1 MILNAGS
8 GGGSSGGLK
17 VIACGSFMGGS
28 GSQITLPA
36 PAQYVLVGEYSPGSM
51 GGAPTGGSTA
61 ILTPGMN
68 TKDMIPQVT
77 FETDAVTLTMGSVM
91 SGTATS
97 NYIAFG

>member
-17 VIACGSFMGGS
+17 VIACGSFTGGS
-28 GSQITLPA
+28 GSQLTLPA
-36 PAQYVLVGEYSPGSM
+36 PAQYVLVGECAPGSM
-51 GGAPTGGSTA
+51 GGAPCCENVA
-61 ILTPGMN
+61 ILAPGMIAR
-68 TKDMIPQVT
+68 DMLPTVT

-91 SGTATS
+91 SSTATR

>member
-17 VIACGSFMGGS
+17 VIACGTFTGGS
-28 GSQITLPA
+28 GSQFTLPA
-36 PAQYVLVGEYSPGSM
+36 PAQYVLVGECSLGSM

-61 ILTPGMN
+61 ILAPGMITRGLN
-68 TKDMIPQVT
+68 PEVT
-77 FETDAVTLTMGSVM
+77 FESDAVTLTMGSSM
-91 SGTATS
+91 SSTATR

>member
-17 VIACGSFMGGS
+17 VIACGTFTGGS

-36 PAQYVLVGEYSPGSM
+36 PAQYVLVGEYTPDSM
-51 GGAPTGGSTA
+51 GGAPYCENVA
-61 ILTPGMN
+61 ILAPGMITRGIN
-68 TKDMIPQVT
+68 PEVT
-77 FETDAVTLTMGSVM
+77 FETDAVTLTMRSMM
-91 SGTATS
+91 SGTATR

>member
-36 PAQYVLVGEYSPGSM
+36 PAQYVLVGERSPGSM
-51 GGAPTGGSTA
+51 GGVPYCENVA
-61 ILTPGMN
+61 ILTPGMLALGMSP
-68 TKDMIPQVT
+68 TVT
-77 FETDAVTLTMGSVM
+77 FETDAVTLTMGNMM
-91 SGTATS
+91 SGTATR

>member
-17 VIACGSFMGGS
+17 VIACGTFTGGS
-28 GSQITLPA
+28 GSQLTLPA
-36 PAQYVLVGEYSPGSM
+36 PAQYVLVGEYALDPM
-51 GGAPTGGSTA
+51 GGAPYCENVA
-61 ILTPGMN
+61 ILAPGMIARGLN
-68 TKDMIPQVT
+68 PEVT

-91 SGTATS
+91 VGTETR

>member
-36 PAQYVLVGEYSPGSM
+36 PAQYVLVGENSPGST
-51 GGAPTGGSTA
+51 GGAPTCGRTA

-68 TKDMIPQVT
+68 TIDMTPRVT
-77 FETDAVTLTMGSVM
+77 FESDAVTLTMGSFM
-91 SGTATS
+91 GGTATC

>member
-36 PAQYVLVGEYSPGSM
+36 PAQYVLVGECSPGSM
-51 GGAPTGGSTA
+51 GGAPTSGSTA
-61 ILTPGMN
+61 LLTPGMN
-68 TKDMIPQVT
+68 TKYMTPQVT
-77 FETDAVTLTMGSVM
+77 FETDAVTLTMGSMM
-91 SGTATS
+91 SGTATR